1 MEGVLVRDYGQ
12 PIKRYVQILDLKDDA
27 QLIEAYIKQ
36 HSKPHMWREII
47 DGIKAVGILEME
59 LYIQGNRL
67 VMIVET
73 PLDFDWDKAMS
84 KLAKLPRQQEW
95 EDWNAQYQDC
105 KIGETSDEKWKLM
118 DRMFHLY
125 EYD

>member
-12 PIKRYVQILDLKDDA
+12 PIKRYVQILDLKDDD
-27 QLIEAYIKQ
+27 QLIETYIKQ

>member
-12 PIKRYVQILDLKDDA
+12 PIKRYVQILDLKDDD

-105 KIGETSDEKWKLM
+105 KIGETSDEKWKLI

>member
-12 PIKRYVQILDLKDDA
+12 PIKRYVQILDLIDDD

>member
-12 PIKRYVQILDLKDDA
+12 PVKRYVQILDLKDDD

-59 LYIQGNRL
+59 LYSQGNRL

>member
-12 PIKRYVQILDLKDDA
+12 PVKRYVQILDLKDDD

-36 HSKPHMWREII
+36 HSKAHMWREII

>member
-12 PIKRYVQILDLKDDA
+12 PVKRYVQILDLIDDD

>member
-1 MEGVLVRDYGQ
+1 MEGVFVRDYGQ
-12 PIKRYVQILDLKDDA
+12 PVKRYVQILDLKDDD

-73 PLDFDWDKAMS
+73 PLDFDWNKAMS

>member
-12 PIKRYVQILDLKDDA
+12 PIKRYVQILDLKDDD

-36 HSKPHMWREII
+36 HSKAHMWREII

-67 VMIVET
+67 VLIVET

>member
-12 PIKRYVQILDLKDDA
+12 PIKRYVQILDLKDDD

-118 DRMFHLY
+118 NRMFHLY

>member
-12 PIKRYVQILDLKDDA
+12 PIKRYVQILDLKDDD

>member
-12 PIKRYVQILDLKDDA
+12 PIKRYVQILDLKDDD

-47 DGIKAVGILEME
+47 DGIKSVGILEME

-95 EDWNAQYQDC
+95 EDWNAKYQDC

>member
-12 PIKRYVQILDLKDDA
+12 PVKRYVQILDLKDDD

-118 DRMFHLY
+118 VRMFHLY

>member
-12 PIKRYVQILDLKDDA
+12 PIKRYVQILDLKDDD

-36 HSKPHMWREII
+36 HSKAHMWREII

>member
-12 PIKRYVQILDLKDDA
+12 PVKRYVQILDLKDDD

-118 DRMFHLY
+118 NRMFHLY

>member
-12 PIKRYVQILDLKDDA
+12 PVKRYVQILDLKDDD

>member
-12 PIKRYVQILDLKDDA
+12 PVKRYVQILDLIDDD

-59 LYIQGNRL
+59 LDIQGNRL

>member
-12 PIKRYVQILDLKDDA
+12 PVKRYVQILDLKDDD

-36 HSKPHMWREII
+36 HSKAHMWREII

-118 DRMFHLY
+118 NRMFHLY

>member
-12 PIKRYVQILDLKDDA
+12 PIKRYVQILDLKDDD

-47 DGIKAVGILEME
+47 DGIKAVGILDME

>member
-12 PIKRYVQILDLKDDA
+12 PVKRYVQILDLKDDD

-84 KLAKLPRQQEW
+84 KLSKLPRQQEW

>member
-12 PIKRYVQILDLKDDA
+12 PIKRYVQILDLKDDD

-36 HSKPHMWREII
+36 HSKAHMWREII

-118 DRMFHLY
+118 NRMFHLY

>member
-1 MEGVLVRDYGQ
+1 MEGFLVRDYGQ
-12 PIKRYVQILDLKDDA
+12 PVKRYVQILDLKDDD